1 MIGNDWDE
9 KLKVIWKSP
18 GFKNFYKKIIHEYDT
33 KEIYPPKAFIF
44 NALKLTSYEKTK
56 VVIVGQDPYHGK
68 GEAHGL
74 SFSVQK
80 GIKIPPSL
88 KNIYKEL
95 YDDLG
100 VLPKDNGDLTGW
112 ALQGVLLLNSVLTV
126 EKDKAASHRNLGWEP
141 MTDYIIK
148 LLNLKDEPVVFI
160 LWGNFAKEKAK
171 LITNPHHYI
180 IMSPH
185 PSPFSA
191 YSGFFG
197 SKPFSKTNEFLI
209 KNGLVPIDWS
219 K

>member
-1 MIGNDWDE
+1 MIGNDWDL
-9 KLKVIWKSP
+9 KLKIIWESP

-148 LLNLKDEPVVFI
+148 LLNLKNEPVVFI

-180 IMSPH
+180 VMSPH